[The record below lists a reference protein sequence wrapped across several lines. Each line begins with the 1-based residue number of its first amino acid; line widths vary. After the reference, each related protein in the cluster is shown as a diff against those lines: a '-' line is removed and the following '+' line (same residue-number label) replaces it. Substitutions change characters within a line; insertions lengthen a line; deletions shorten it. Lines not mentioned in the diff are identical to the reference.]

1 MIQRLGAACVAFMFA
16 LQVVSVAYAQDL
28 PAEGEC
34 IPGNCPVLKLE
45 AFLNQVLRSSPAAR
59 LLRLEDDR
67 ALAALLDARGG
78 FDPYLTSGYEY
89 KTQGDKD
96 KLNVLQS
103 GVTLPFDLP
112 TSPSLTLDYR
122 RGLGSS
128 IDPSV
133 LTSRLGETRF
143 GVSLSPLQGL
153 TTNKRRASL
162 NKARLEPR
170 RADALQAQGRN
181 RLLLDATRAFWAWV
195 EARRILQ
202 INRELMALATRRRDL
217 VTRQA
222 RAGETAAV
230 DSVEAELAVVSREG
244 KVAAARRKA
253 DQARVKLSVYIWNGD
268 ETERPA
274 RYDPPPLPTR
284 PVVADSAAAVATAL
298 SRRPEL
304 REIALKEHQVQ
315 IEQRLARERLRPD
328 LKLEAQVVSYDESP
342 FDVNDV
348 KLGFKI
354 NQPLFFRSG
363 RGATE
368 RTQIEAQ
375 ALRFKQELT
384 RRKVQADVEA
394 ALVALRQ
401 SQRRVSAAERR
412 VELARRLQEAERRRF
427 ELGEST
433 LFLVNQ
439 REQAFA
445 EAREERVA
453 AQIDVVQA
461 HATVRWATGTISDRF
476 EASSQ

>member
-1 MIQRLGAACVAFMFA
+1 
-16 LQVVSVAYAQDL
+16 
-28 PAEGEC
+28 
-34 IPGNCPVLKLE
+34 
-45 AFLNQVLRSSPAAR
+45 
-59 LLRLEDDR
+59 
-67 ALAALLDARGG
+67 
-78 FDPYLTSGYEY
+78 
-89 KTQGDKD
+89 
-96 KLNVLQS
+96 
-103 GVTLPFDLP
+103 
-112 TSPSLTLDYR
+112 
-122 RGLGSS
+122 
-128 IDPSV
+128 
-133 LTSRLGETRF
+133 
-143 GVSLSPLQGL
+143 L

-268 ETERPA
+268 ETERPT

-304 REIALKEHQVQ
+304 REIALKEQQVQ

-384 RRKVQADVEA
+384 RRKVEADVEA